1 MSLSFTN
8 RTWASLALPL
18 ILVTSLSACSG
29 LQRTTGSLPDANVL
43 EALPI
48 ITLGQSKPAQGD
60 YIVYL
65 SASELIT
72 ATTTVR
78 GTLLDKADSKDVQVK
93 LKQDL
98 YMYKNWV
105 SFDKKKWSKDNDSIE
120 GNIRISL
127 PSWDHP
133 KAGEVLIELN
143 TKN

>member
-29 LQRTTGSLPDANVL
+29 LQRSTGNLPDANVL

-48 ITLGQSKPAQGD
+48 ITLGQAKPAQGD

-105 SFDKKKWSKDNDSIE
+105 SFDKKNWSKDNDSIE

>member
-1 MSLSFTN
+1 MSFNFLK
-8 RTWASLALPL
+8 RTWASIALPL
-18 ILVTSLSACSG
+18 ILVAGLSACSG
-29 LQRTTGSLPDANVL
+29 LQRTTGSLPDASVL

-48 ITLGQSKPAQGD
+48 IKLGQAKPAQGD

-65 SASELIT
+65 SASEIITTT
-72 ATTTVR
+72 ATIQ
-78 GTLLDKADSKDVQVK
+78 GTLFDKTDSKDLQAK
-93 LKQDL
+93 LKNDL

-105 SFDKKKWSKDNDSIE
+105 SYDKKKWVKDNDAIT
-120 GNIRISL
+120 GNFRVTL